1 MIEILVKD
9 AAAKL
14 LDQSVSV
21 KDINESKS
29 AQDIVNSLIK
39 EAEAKNSEQGASAK
53 VNIDSKAEMD
63 VIETLIK
70 KANEGEGG
78 KVKRASS
85 VSAN

>member
-1 MIEILVKD
+1 MVKD

-14 LDQSVSV
+14 LDLSVSA
-21 KDINESKS
+21 KDINESKTV
-29 AQDIVNSLIK
+29 QDIVNSLVK
-39 EAEAKNSEQGASAK
+39 EAEAKHSDQGASAK
-53 VNIDSKAEMD
+53 VNIDTKAQMD

-70 KANEGEGG
+70 KANEGGGG